1 MEASR
6 ALRMPDDVAAWLSAV
21 YLLVCC
27 SQRSVLEFGG
37 PTLFDSPSS
46 STSKYNQPVN
56 QSWQPSGLGLSDGV
70 CLGSS
75 ELLACCLCLPVY
87 SNSEI
92 GISLANTQA
101 GGASRLRGRQHSGV
115 K

>member
-1 MEASR
+1 
-6 ALRMPDDVAAWLSAV
+6 MPDDVAEWLSAV
-21 YLLVCC
+21 YLLVCR
-27 SQRSVLEFGG
+27 SPHSVLEFRG
-37 PTLFDSPSS
+37 PTLFDVPSS

-75 ELLACCLCLPVY
+75 ELLACFPSLQVY

-92 GISLANTQA
+92 GISLANTPA
-101 GGASRLRGRQHSGV
+101 GGASRLISRQCLGV